1 MTRGIRVDDLTAQE
15 RIELIG
21 KLWDSL
27 DSAAAAAD
35 VAPEAGDAWSD
46 IRDELGKKLG

>member
-1 MTRGIRVDDLTAQE
+1 M
-15 RIELIG
+15 G

-27 DSAAAAAD
+27 DSAAAAAITPALGAELDRREAEAD
-35 VAPEAGDAWSD
+35 VAPEAGEAWSD